1 MSRPFYL
8 GVTTLSVRLPNG
20 ATLAIASTYGA
31 VKVMSVLT
39 NAAIAVAT
47 LEASHGVVL
56 GDILEVTS
64 GWAKLNNRIV
74 KAGTV
79 TTNDVQL
86 VGIDSTS
93 TTLYPAGSGTG
104 SIREI
109 TAFQQITQVLD
120 TSTQGGDQQ
129 FATYEFLESD
139 DQFQIPTVRSPQS
152 LQFSIADDTSLPHYA
167 LLKAAN
173 DDRLQRCVRVLL
185 PGGSVLYYDA
195 YITMNETPTLTK
207 GQVMSLAVTA
217 SLLARP
223 VRY

>member
-1 MSRPFYL
+1 M
-8 GVTTLSVRLPNG
+8 SVRLPNG
-20 ATLAIASTYGA
+20 ATLAIVSTYGA
-31 VKVMSVLT
+31 SKVLSVLT
-39 NAAIAVAT
+39 NANPGVAT

-56 GDILEVTS
+56 GDIIEVTS
-64 GWAKLNNRIV
+64 GWAKLNNKIV

-86 VGIDSTS
+86 AGIDTSS

-152 LQFSIADDTSLPHYA
+152 LQFNVADDTSLPHYA

-173 DDRLQRCVRVLL
+173 DDRLQRALRILL
-185 PGGSVLYYDA
+185 PGGSVLYYNA
-195 YITMNETPTLTK
+195 YITLNETPSLTK
-207 GQVMSLAVTA
+207 GQVMSFQVTA
-217 SLLARP
+217 SLLSRP